1 MRQRDLARAIA
12 HRRAQRGSAVV
23 AVGEGVQKEFEKERT
38 AKRTERSSFAGVQQF
53 PAWDWTPE
61 PEAVIQKDT
70 SYQHRPLQPA
80 SHLWADLITASS
92 ADQRKGNARKGG

>member
-1 MRQRDLARAIA
+1 MRPRDLARATA
-12 HRRAQRGSAVV
+12 HNRAKRGAGVE
-23 AVGEGVQKEFEKERT
+23 AVGEGVQKEHEKERP
-38 AKRTERSSFAGVQQF
+38 AKKTGRRSFAGVQQF

-61 PEAVIQKDT
+61 PEAVIQKDS